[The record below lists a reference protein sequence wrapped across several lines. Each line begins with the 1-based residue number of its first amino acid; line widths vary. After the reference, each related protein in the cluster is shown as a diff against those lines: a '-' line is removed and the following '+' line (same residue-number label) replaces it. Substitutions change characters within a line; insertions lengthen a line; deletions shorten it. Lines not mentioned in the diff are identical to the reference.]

1 MQKRMLG
8 NTSNL
13 EANELQQQNTDNTV
27 SSNWKLRV
35 QLTLAHLNWTIH
47 DWKNVDWSDEF

>member
-1 MQKRMLG
+1 MQKRILG

-35 QLTLAHLNWTIH
+35 QLTLAHQNWTIR
-47 DWKNVDWSDEF
+47 DWKNVD

>member
-35 QLTLAHLNWTIH
+35 QLTLVHQNWTIH